1 MKTKNWYSAG
11 LSKFQERINLR
22 QPMATGVDIEL
33 RDVAFHIEIGVSD
46 SALVNIW
53 ILNQR
58 LSEWRP
64 CD

>member
-33 RDVAFHIEIGVSD
+33 RVVAFHIEIGVSD
-46 SALVNIW
+46 SALVNI
-53 ILNQR
+53 
-58 LSEWRP
+58 
-64 CD
+64 